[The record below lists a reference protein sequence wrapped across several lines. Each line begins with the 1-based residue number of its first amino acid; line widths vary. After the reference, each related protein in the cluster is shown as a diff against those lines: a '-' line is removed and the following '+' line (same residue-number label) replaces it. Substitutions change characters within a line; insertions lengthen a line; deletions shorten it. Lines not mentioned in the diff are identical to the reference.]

1 MNRYNREVET
11 AKQLAR
17 QAGVAALAYRGGD
30 LQVDLKPG
38 DEPVTAADH
47 RASEIVIQGLTTTF
61 PDDIV
66 ISEESADDLR
76 RLKAQRVWYIDPI
89 DGTKDFIR
97 GLDGFSVMIGLTVE
111 HRPVIGAVYQPVG
124 DRMFWSDGESAYFTV
139 GAGEPTAMRVSDVH
153 QPVDIRLVASN
164 SHRSRKLDKVKSA
177 LGIANEFNIGSVGL
191 KLCLISLA
199 ERDLYVNSS
208 SHCKAWD
215 TCAPEAILAAA
226 GGVMTDVHGDA
237 LRYDEEDTHRRT
249 GLVASNGRVHAAV
262 IDRMASLFPRKRPP
276 DEL

>member
-1 MNRYNREVET
+1 MHRFTKEVDT
-11 AKQLAR
+11 AKSLAR
-17 QAGVAALAYRGGD
+17 EAGIATLAYRGDD
-30 LQVDLKPG
+30 LKVDLKAG

-47 RASEIVIQGLTTTF
+47 RASEIIIAGLTAAF

-76 RLKAQRVWYIDPI
+76 RLEASRVWYIDPI

-97 GLDGFSVMIGLTVE
+97 GFDGFSVMIGLTVN
-111 HRPVIGAVYQPVG
+111 HRPVLGVVYQPIG
-124 DRMFWSDGESAYFTV
+124 DRMFWSDGAAAQFTV
-139 GAGEPTAMRVSDVH
+139 GDGEPTPMVVSEVAE
-153 QPVDIRLVASN
+153 PIGIRLVASN
-164 SHRSRKLDKVKSA
+164 SHRSQKLDKIKSA

-191 KLCLISLA
+191 KLCLIALA

-215 TCAPEAILAAA
+215 TCAPEAILATA
-226 GGVMTDVHGDA
+226 GGAMTDVHGDA
-237 LRYDEEDTHRRT
+237 LRYNERDTHRRT

-262 IDRMASLFPRKRPP
+262 IERLASLFPRQRPP